1 MERKS
6 FVFYRDWANA
16 IRGLSDE
23 IRLQVYD
30 AIIEAGLDGCVKT
43 DIDPM
48 AGLAMKFVLPQLERD
63 AQHYESQCAKNRL
76 NGAKGGRP
84 RKPTETEINPNNPS
98 GFSKTQQ
105 NPTKPYNDNDNVN
118 DNDNDLS
125 SNEDSSTCV
134 DVSEQEKKL
143 FIDYSRVM
151 ALWKEHCP
159 GFPQPRTLADDD
171 KAKIRQRFNEMVA
184 GDDPETVYQR
194 IGQIFTKIGASDFCK
209 AGKWCSFRWVFK
221 NTTNWR
227 KVEDGNYDN
236 TPDSAKNVA
245 TNKRGGSPT
254 NNVNDLWK

>member
-48 AGLAMKFVLPQLERD
+48 AGIAMKFVLPQLERD
-63 AQHYESQCAKNRL
+63 AQHYESKCAKNRL
-76 NGAKGGRP
+76 NGANGGRP

-105 NPTKPYNDNDNVN
+105 NPTKPYND
-118 DNDNDLS
+118 LS

-134 DVSEQEKKL
+134 DVSEQEKKNI
-143 FIDYSRVM
+143 IDYSRVM

-184 GDDPETVYQR
+184 GDAPENVYQR
-194 IGQIFTKIGASDFCK
+194 IEAIFKKIGASDFCK

-236 TPDSAKNVA
+236 NPDSAQNLAA
-245 TNKRGGSPT
+245 TKRGGSPT

>member
-30 AIIEAGLDGCVKT
+30 AIIEAGLYGCVKT
-43 DIDPM
+43 DIAPM

-105 NPTKPYNDNDNVN
+105 NPIKPYNDNVN

-125 SNEDSSTCV
+125 SNEDMSTCV

-151 ALWKEHCP
+151 ALWKKHCP
-159 GFPQPRTLADDD
+159 G
-171 KAKIRQRFNEMVA
+171 
-184 GDDPETVYQR
+184 
-194 IGQIFTKIGASDFCK
+194 
-209 AGKWCSFRWVFK
+209 
-221 NTTNWR
+221 
-227 KVEDGNYDN
+227 
-236 TPDSAKNVA
+236 
-245 TNKRGGSPT
+245 
-254 NNVNDLWK
+254 

>member
-16 IRGLSDE
+16 IQGLSDE

-43 DIDPM
+43 DIGPM

-105 NPTKPYNDNDNVN
+105 NPIKPYNDNVN

-125 SNEDSSTCV
+125 SNEDSSTFV
-134 DVSEQEKKL
+134 DPASQEKK
-143 FIDYSRVM
+143 FVIDYSRIM
-151 ALWKEHCP
+151 ALWKENCP

-184 GDDPETVYQR
+184 GDDPETAYQK
-194 IGQIFTKIGASDFCK
+194 IEAIFKKIGISNFCK
-209 AGKWCSFRWVFK
+209 SGKWCSFRWVFK

-236 TPDSAKNVA
+236 TPDWAK
-245 TNKRGGSPT
+245 
-254 NNVNDLWK
+254 NVNDLWK

>member
-30 AIIEAGLDGCVKT
+30 AIIEAGLVGCVKT

-48 AGLAMKFVLPQLERD
+48 AELAMKFVLPQLERD

-84 RKPTETEINPNNPS
+84 RKPTKTEINPNNPS
-98 GFSKTQQ
+98 GFSKTQP
-105 NPTKPYNDNDNVN
+105 NPTKSYNDNDNVN

-125 SNEDSSTCV
+125 SNEDMSTCV

-151 ALWKEHCP
+151 ALWKKHCP

-184 GDDPETVYQR
+184 GDDPETAYQR
-194 IGQIFTKIGASDFCK
+194 IKGIFTKIGASDFCK

-221 NTTNWR
+221 NATNWR

-236 TPDSAKNVA
+236 RKDESE
-245 TNKRGGSPT
+245 
-254 NNVNDLWK
+254 NVNDLWQERN